1 MLAVRTNMRIPPRKM
16 TKPEYKKFK
25 LIGVA
30 DLRRKDILTDEIFK
44 NHPSYE
50 PVDLIGYR
58 RYQRRLK
65 IREPVRLIVPDGP
78 FQSQNIVNA
87 IELGQVDC
95 SSG

>member
-16 TKPEYKKFK
+16 TKPENNKFK

-50 PVDLIGYR
+50 PVDLIG
-58 RYQRRLK
+58 
-65 IREPVRLIVPDGP
+65 
-78 FQSQNIVNA
+78 
-87 IELGQVDC
+87 
-95 SSG
+95 